1 MTQRSINDWI
11 MLLNTEMSKLYNL
24 KKPIPIIEHDYGYA
38 SYKSILIAILNMI
51 SFKDV
56 KEIETFVKK
65 NKQECIMNMHNA
77 WCKTYMEYK
86 NNFYTKPTNDVKK
99 GIHTHERNERATNHI
114 QNIPISDKELYE
126 DILNIIISTTIV
138 DIITDAF
145 NKI

>member
-56 KEIETFVKK
+56 KEIETFVPAARVTVGRELTKVHEEIVQGTAREVAARLQ
-65 NKQECIMNMHNA
+65 KQ
-77 WCKTYMEYK
+77 
-86 NNFYTKPTNDVKK
+86 
-99 GIHTHERNERATNHI
+99 RAVRGEFVVII
-114 QNIPISDKELYE
+114 QNC
-126 DILNIIISTTIV
+126 
-138 DIITDAF
+138 
-145 NKI
+145 